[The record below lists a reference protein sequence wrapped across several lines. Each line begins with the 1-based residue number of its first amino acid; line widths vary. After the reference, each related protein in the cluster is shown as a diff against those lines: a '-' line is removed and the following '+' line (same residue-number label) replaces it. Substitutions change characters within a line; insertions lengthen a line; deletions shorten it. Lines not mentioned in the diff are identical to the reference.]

1 MIEGGVAGGSAAHH
15 ADQRR
20 TVAARLES
28 EASWLDAVAEDERAT
43 GQRLQEL
50 SQPYAILHDLKLPGT
65 QGNIDHV
72 VVGPG
77 GAFVV
82 ATRRFADQIEFREGT
97 LHSGGRSLQAEL
109 AGVAAIAAQLT
120 DVLGT
125 PVVPVVGFH
134 GSVLSVTAPPQVD
147 SVLVCATENLVRV
160 ITRAS
165 HTLLPPHRVTDVLE
179 KALPLLFNPG
189 STPRHQLPA
198 DSEAPT
204 LPPSAI
210 PALVPIAPVVT
221 AVAPVVT
228 AVTPA
233 VTPVVTAV
241 APVAP
246 PAIAPLTPPP
256 APPPPVFA
264 AFAALAGAESASE
277 VPSVTVAPA
286 VAPATPA
293 TPVDHTTPTDAAA
306 AAATAAA
313 ASAAALAARTAAPLQ
328 PAAPARHKRSK
339 GFVLA
344 VVVSLCLVAGTLG
357 AAANLVLKDDA
368 PPTSVSAPMTTAVFV
383 EVTGPLAANLPA
395 PTVAFSAVCPAAG
408 SGWQLV
414 ATWPG
419 DIDVLAQYDVE
430 LQNAD
435 GTWTALAPLLSA
447 SVTAAS
453 LEGYGPN
460 VTVTVRI
467 TAVLID
473 GSRSANQ
480 PTPFTTPTS
489 PC

>member
-134 GSVLSVTAPPQVD
+134 GNVLSVTAPPQVD

-210 PALVPIAPVVT
+210 PTLVPIVPIAPI
-221 AVAPVVT
+221 APII
-228 AVTPA
+228 A
-233 VTPVVTAV
+233 PVVTAV

-246 PAIAPLTPPP
+246 PAMSPLAPPP
-256 APPPPVFA
+256 APPPP

-286 VAPATPA
+286 VAPT
-293 TPVDHTTPTDAAA
+293 TPVDPTTPVAPTDAAA

>member
-28 EASWLDAVAEDERAT
+28 EATWLDAVAADERAT
-43 GQRLQEL
+43 GQFLQLL
-50 SQPYAILHDLKLPGT
+50 SQSYAILHDLKLPGT

-82 ATRRFADQIEFREGT
+82 VTRRFAEPIEFREET
-97 LHSGGRSLQAEL
+97 LHAGGRSLQAEL
-109 AGVAAIAAQLT
+109 AGVAVIAAQLT
-120 DVLGT
+120 DLLGT

-134 GSVLSVTAPPQVD
+134 GNVLSATAPPQVD
-147 SVLVCATENLVRV
+147 GVLVCASENLVRV

-165 HTLLPPHRVTDVLE
+165 HTLLPPHQVTGVLE

-189 STPRHQLPA
+189 STPRDQIQA
-198 DSEAPT
+198 NAEAPT
-204 LPPSAI
+204 LPPAVMTTVAPI
-210 PALVPIAPVVT
+210 VPV
-221 AVAPVVT
+221 AVA
-228 AVTPA
+228 A
-233 VTPVVTAV
+233 
-241 APVAP
+241 VAP
-246 PAIAPLTPPP
+246 PAFTPLTLTPSPPPPPP
-256 APPPPVFA
+256 AFPPLAVPENANEA
-264 AFAALAGAESASE
+264 ASG
-277 VPSVTVAPA
+277 TVAPE
-286 VAPATPA
+286 VSSVGLTE
-293 TPVDHTTPTDAAA
+293 

-313 ASAAALAARTAAPLQ
+313 AAAASRAARAAAPVMPVALVH
-328 PAAPARHKRSK
+328 HKRSK

-357 AAANLVLKDDA
+357 AAANLILKDDGA
-368 PPTSVSAPMTTAVFV
+368 PKSASTTSTTAESVDV
-383 EVTGPLAANLPA
+383 STPLAAALPA

-419 DIDVLAQYDVE
+419 DVDGLTQYDVE

-435 GTWTALAPLLSA
+435 ATWTALAPLLSA
-447 SVTAAS
+447 AVTAAS
-453 LEGYGPN
+453 LAGYGPN
-460 VTVTVRI
+460 VTVTLRI
-467 TAVLID
+467 TAVMTD